1 MNAIAPAPVSRL
13 KDADMQAAPAALRRA
28 AQRAKEIAAH
38 TGTPLIVT
46 QNGKLVEMAIT
57 PDMIAPVVSGK

>member
-1 MNAIAPAPVSRL
+1 
-13 KDADMQAAPAALRRA
+13 MQAAPAALRRA